1 MNRFYPVCVVQVD
14 RKVLDGLIQ
23 IVCLV
28 AWMKRFSFLFASLDG
43 IVQDGTRFYLV
54 E

>member
-1 MNRFYPVCVVQVD
+1 MNRFYPVCVVQAD
-14 RKVLDGLIQ
+14 RMVLDGLIQ

-43 IVQDGTRFYLV
+43 MVQDGTRFCLV